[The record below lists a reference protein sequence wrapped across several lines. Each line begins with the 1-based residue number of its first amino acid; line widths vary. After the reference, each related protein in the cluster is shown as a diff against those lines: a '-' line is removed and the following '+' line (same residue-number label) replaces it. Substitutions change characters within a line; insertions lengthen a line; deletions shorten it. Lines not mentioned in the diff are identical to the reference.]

1 MKKRNIKLV
10 FVIILIV
17 LIVLLTVNL
26 SNKNKVVETS
36 SEIISAKKIGYGD
49 SRNLLNPKYWK

>member
-36 SEIISAKKIGYGD
+36 SEIISAKKNRMGIKKK
-49 SRNLLNPKYWK
+49 R